1 MIKKVATFILAIN
14 LSCLSFVGLSQDL
27 RIDHVITVVADLD
40 SAVIAFEDL
49 GFTVKKGRLHDNGLL
64 NAHIKF
70 KNNTSFEL
78 MSIKGERIDE
88 LAREY
93 TELLKSGEGGVFLA
107 ITGISIDALADK
119 VNDLGINCNIIPGTS
134 WDYLT
139 FTSESGLAHIF
150 FIDYHIKTIDSKEII
165 THENSAKGI
174 ETVWIEGDE
183 KVKWLLES
191 LGLKPVRIKSDI
203 TFGAGQGYL
212 AGSGNI
218 IVLPR
223 NNSYQR
229 PRIKAVSF
237 GKENN
242 SENIII
248 RY

>member
-1 MIKKVATFILAIN
+1 M
-14 LSCLSFVGLSQDL
+14 GQDI
-27 RIDHVITVVADLD
+27 RIDHVIAVVADLD
-40 SAVIAFEDL
+40 STVIAFEEL

-78 MSIKGERIDE
+78 MSIKGEPTRE

-107 ITGISIDALADK
+107 ITGINIEALADK
-119 VNDLGINCNIIPGTS
+119 LNDLGIRYNIIPGTS

-139 FTSESGLAHIF
+139 FMSKSGLAHIF
-150 FIDYHIKTIDSKEII
+150 FIDYHIKTIDSKEIM

-174 ETVWIEGDE
+174 EAVWIEGDE
-183 KVKWLLES
+183 KVKRLLES

-203 TFGAGQGYL
+203 RFGAGQGYL
-212 AGSGNI
+212 AGSGSI

-223 NNSYQR
+223 NNPNQR